1 MADLRK
7 YANNYSNSLNGAIT
21 NVATTIVVND
31 ATGLPAI
38 GANEYYHLTIS
49 ESGVGTEV
57 VQVTDDASSPSLTV
71 VRGADGSSSYAFS
84 DGATVELRLTS
95 DTFEDV
101 LAADASPQ
109 LRGDLSLE
117 GFSVDGGD
125 LGANTAITSAQID
138 NININ
143 GNTISST
150 NTNGDINLTPD
161 GSGDIYISSGNVGI
175 GTTPPGA
182 KLDVNGGIHADS
194 ISFDSGTNALD
205 YYEEG
210 TFTPVFRFATN
221 GDLSVS
227 YSSQFG
233 QYVKIG
239 KIVFVYINLI
249 FTPTYTTSSG
259 VAWITG
265 LPFVADSVSFGLTTS
280 YHTSNLAYPSGVTSM
295 IAANAGSAAYLILRG
310 FGSSTQTDFTT
321 AEFTSGV
328 ARTIRFSGYYEA
340 ST

>member
-21 NVATTIVVND
+21 NVATTIIVND

-101 LAADASPQ
+101 LAADSSPQ

-117 GFSVDGGD
+117 GYSVDGGD

-150 NTNGDINLTPD
+150 DTDGDIILDPD
-161 GSGDIYISSGNVGI
+161 GTGDISINSGNLVMTGDGSIGWDNWTIVKSGTDLLFKTGSTTMMKLDSSGN
-175 GTTPPGA
+175 
-182 KLDVNGGIHADS
+182 L
-194 ISFDSGTNALD
+194 
-205 YYEEG
+205 
-210 TFTPVFRFATN
+210 
-221 GDLSVS
+221 
-227 YSSQFG
+227 Q
-233 QYVKIG
+233 
-239 KIVFVYINLI
+239 
-249 FTPTYTTSSG
+249 
-259 VAWITG
+259 VAG
-265 LPFVADSVSFGLTTS
+265 NVE
-280 YHTSNLAYPSGVTSM
+280 
-295 IAANAGSAAYLILRG
+295 ANASL
-310 FGSSTQTDFTT
+310 
-321 AEFTSGV
+321 
-328 ARTIRFSGYYEA
+328 
-340 ST
+340 